1 MSRPARTNND
11 PRLAS
16 VRSTH
21 PVDLRGHTGHVSRDD
36 ENSGDGAGSTSEGN
50 LELFFDLVFTFAMS
64 QVTQLMLHDPT
75 TRGFGRAARAL
86 VAVWWGW
93 VGYTWLI
100 NTFDTTNVWHEVAVI
115 AAMAAMLVAAAAL
128 PTAFTSGAL
137 LFAIA
142 LLVVRLIQVAK
153 FVAHSSNDD
162 DDLRRNIRRIAPA
175 FVAAPACIVAAAFVD
190 SPGRELLWVAAAVI
204 DYGAPA
210 VLGLGGFRVS
220 PSYFVSRHGSI
231 IIIALGESIVELGA
245 GAHDLHRFEVI
256 AALVLGVAVNATFWW
271 TYFGLSGGAEQRLE
285 EATGTERA
293 HLARD
298 AYSYLHLPLVAGIM
312 LFAVGA
318 HDAVAHASTP
328 LPLPSAIALAGGMA
342 LFYLADVAYR
352 WRDHR
357 QIPVDR
363 TATGLVAAATLP
375 ALLHMPGLAALA
387 LLATIGGIRLAWE
400 LWQRPRI
407 GTGVAGQAR

>member
-1 MSRPARTNND
+1 
-11 PRLAS
+11 
-16 VRSTH
+16 
-21 PVDLRGHTGHVSRDD
+21 
-36 ENSGDGAGSTSEGN
+36 
-50 LELFFDLVFTFAMS
+50 
-64 QVTQLMLHDPT
+64 
-75 TRGFGRAARAL
+75 
-86 VAVWWGW
+86 
-93 VGYTWLI
+93 
-100 NTFDTTNVWHEVAVI
+100 
-115 AAMAAMLVAAAAL
+115 
-128 PTAFTSGAL
+128 
-137 LFAIA
+137 
-142 LLVVRLIQVAK
+142 
-153 FVAHSSNDD
+153 
-162 DDLRRNIRRIAPA
+162 
-175 FVAAPACIVAAAFVD
+175 
-190 SPGRELLWVAAAVI
+190 VAAAVI

-245 GAHDLHRFEVI
+245 GAHDLHRFAVI
-256 AALVLGVAVNATFWW
+256 AALVLGVAINATFWW
-271 TYFGLSGGAEQRLE
+271 TYFGLSDGAEQRLE
-285 EATGTERA
+285 DATGTERA

-298 AYSYLHLPLVAGIM
+298 AYSYLHLPLIAGIM

-328 LPLPSAIALAGGMA
+328 LPLPSAIGLAGGMA

-357 QIPVDR
+357 QIPKDR
-363 TATGLVAAATLP
+363 TATGLVGAATLP

-387 LLATIGGIRLAWE
+387 LLTAIGGVRLAWE

>member
-1 MSRPARTNND
+1 VSGND
-11 PRLAS
+11 
-16 VRSTH
+16 
-21 PVDLRGHTGHVSRDD
+21 RD
-36 ENSGDGAGSTSEGN
+36 SGEQAGPTSEGN

-64 QVTQLMLHDPT
+64 QVTQLMLHDMSA
-75 TRGFGRAARAL
+75 RGFGRAGLAL
-86 VAVWWGW
+86 LAVWWAW

-100 NTFDTTNVWHEVAVI
+100 NTFDTANVWHEAVVI

-137 LFAIA
+137 VFALA
-142 LLVVRLIQVAK
+142 LLAVRLIHVAK
-153 FVAHSSNDD
+153 FVAHSSDED
-162 DDLRRNIRRIAPA
+162 ADLRRSVRRIAPA
-175 FVAAPACIVAAAFVD
+175 FVAAPACIVAAAFVE

-231 IIIALGESIVELGA
+231 IIIALGEAIVELGG
-245 GAHDLHRFEVI
+245 GAKDLHQLNVI
-256 AALVLGVAVNATFWW
+256 VALVLGVAIMGTFWW
-271 TYFGLSGGAEQRLE
+271 TYFGLTGGAEQRLQQ
-285 EATGTERA
+285 ATGTERA

-298 AYSYLHLPLVAGIM
+298 AYSYLHLPLVAGVM

-318 HDAVAHASTP
+318 HAAVAHTATP
-328 LPLPSAIALAGGMA
+328 LPLLPAIALAGGMA
-342 LFYLADVAYR
+342 LFYLGDVAYR

-357 QIPVDR
+357 QIPIDR
-363 TATGLVAAATLP
+363 TATGVVAAATLP
-375 ALLHMPGLAALA
+375 ALLHVPGIAALA
-387 LLATIGGIRLAWE
+387 LLTAIGCVRLAWE

>member
-1 MSRPARTNND
+1 M
-11 PRLAS
+11 
-16 VRSTH
+16 
-21 PVDLRGHTGHVSRDD
+21 TGDD
-36 ENSGDGAGSTSEGN
+36 ENSSHRAGSTSEGN

-64 QVTQLMLHDPT
+64 QVTQLVLHDPSPT
-75 TRGFGRAARAL
+75 GFGRAALAL
-86 VAVWWGW
+86 LAVWWAW

-100 NTFDTTNVWHEVAVI
+100 NTFDTANVWHEAVVI

-142 LLVVRLIQVAK
+142 LLAVRLIHAAK
-153 FVAHSSNDD
+153 FVAYSSDED
-162 DDLRRNIRRIAPA
+162 ADLRRSIRRIAPA
-175 FVAAPACIVAAAFVD
+175 FVAAPACIVAAAFVE

-210 VLGLGGFRVS
+210 VFGLGGFRVS

-231 IIIALGESIVELGA
+231 IIIALGEAIVELGA
-245 GAHDLHRFEVI
+245 GATDLHRSEVI
-256 AALVLGVAVNATFWW
+256 AALVLGVAIMATFWW
-271 TYFGLSGGAEQRLE
+271 TYFGLSSGAEQRLE
-285 EATGTERA
+285 QATGTERA

-298 AYSYLHLPLVAGIM
+298 AYSYLHLPLVAGII

-318 HDAVAHASTP
+318 HATVEHAGDP
-328 LPLPSAIALAGGMA
+328 LPLIPAIALAGGTA
-342 LFYLADVAYR
+342 LFYLSDVAYR

-357 QIPVDR
+357 QVPVDR
-363 TATGLVAAATLP
+363 AATGLVAAATLP
-375 ALLHMPGLAALA
+375 ALLHIPGLAALA
-387 LLATIGGIRLAWE
+387 LLTGIGSLRLAWE

-407 GTGVAGQAR
+407 GTGVAGRAR